1 MKHIALALLLLT
13 AAAPA
18 QEVEQVTVYGGS
30 LSGFWHV
37 EGPQS
42 VNINWTGKVTWGAPR
57 PAFCRIDHDGEGYAS
72 HCFGR
77 AGTDRQGKLE
87 TDGKHF
93 HLAWGTMLARLV
105 YDGEVTSATSFEG
118 HFAGKLMGIP
128 VTDPDLARGGKIAIA
143 AGMPDGAGKADV
155 LRAVLTGGT
164 VAHDPKLDAAIAAAR
179 GLTLGEIETI
189 AFLGKQYRPGPE
201 GPKHPPDP
209 DYLAAYAVEFAEGER
224 LCWLHQDDDGKLAAF
239 QCG

>member
-1 MKHIALALLLLT
+1 MKCIVLALLLLALPST
-13 AAAPA
+13 A

-30 LSGFWHV
+30 LSGFWRV

-42 VNINWTGKVTWGAPR
+42 ANINWTGKATWGALR
-57 PAFCRIDHDGEGYAS
+57 PTFCRIDHDGEGYAS

-77 AGTDRQGKLE
+77 ADTDRQGVLE
-87 TDGKHF
+87 TDSKHF

-105 YDGEVTSATSFEG
+105 YDGEVTSATRFEG
-118 HFAGKLMGIP
+118 HFAGKLIGIP
-128 VTDPDLARGGKIAIA
+128 VTDPDLARGDKIAITSET
-143 AGMPDGAGKADV
+143 PDAAGKADM
-155 LRAVLTGGT
+155 LRAALNGET
-164 VAHDPKLDAAIAAAR
+164 VAHDPKLDATIAAAR
-179 GLTLGEIETI
+179 DLNLGKIETI

-239 QCG
+239 QCS